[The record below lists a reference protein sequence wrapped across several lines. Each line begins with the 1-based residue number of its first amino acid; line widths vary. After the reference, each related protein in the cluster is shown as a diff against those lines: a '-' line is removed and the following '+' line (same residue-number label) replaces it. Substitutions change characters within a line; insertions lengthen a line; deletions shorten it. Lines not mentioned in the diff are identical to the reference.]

1 MNNKYLFTYV
11 QEPTIT
17 ICLPEVLA
25 VEISSSTIERMIMEG
40 LEWMKR
46 NNDQSMWFSMTGN
59 TLVAIIRHEEEL
71 QIEVTERKRS
81 GYVRL

>member
-25 VEISSSTIERMIMEG
+25 VEISSSTIEKMIVEG

-59 TLVAIIRHEEEL
+59 TLVAIIRDEEEL